1 MQTIAL
7 FFGLLQVALAL
18 AMLSHLLATSVLA
31 TNYYVLITSGAL
43 WLLCVFLCAMKKVK
57 LSPDTSKTFMAF
69 IGTNAAAILGVSF
82 MGELPMPAPFSPQ
95 AALDF
100 RDALAFLVNVITV
113 VTPFVF
119 FIAVAGA
126 AKKTAVP
133 SAT

>member
-1 MQTIAL
+1 M
-7 FFGLLQVALAL
+7 
-18 AMLSHLLATSVLA
+18 S
-31 TNYYVLITSGAL
+31 ITSNLKVSSRDAL
-43 WLLCVFLCAMKKVK
+43 KLIEKGICVKVGSSVELSTKGRELLSNMKLRTKPMKKIK

-100 RDALAFLVNVITV
+100 HDALAFLVNVITV
-113 VTPFVF
+113 VTPAVF
-119 FIAVAGA
+119 FIAVTGTAKNTA
-126 AKKTAVP
+126 AP